1 MEEASLARRSYG
13 QDWGSDGNLGG
24 EKYMNIS
31 QMARAL
37 ETLPH
42 LDYIFA
48 DCCNMQCIEVAYEL
62 RHATDYLI
70 GSPAEIPGRGA
81 PYHKMVPRFFQ
92 NDTTFYKGII
102 DTYYDYYKEYYAGDA
117 YLSGYSLPLSVV
129 DTRQLDSLLS
139 ATRDI
144 LPLFVPSYPQSLGLM
159 QSHIAF
165 YLYMNTPLMYDMRAM
180 MRYYTTGD
188 VLSKWDDAFNKAV
201 PYRRMSKK
209 WYSMPSG
216 QKEAFGSFIMD
227 DDAYGCVSM
236 FVPLNTQYYSN
247 GTYRMNHTY
256 KNYAWHQKLCWDRFG
271 WVED

>member
-1 MEEASLARRSYG
+1 
-13 QDWGSDGNLGG
+13 
-24 EKYMNIS
+24 
-31 QMARAL
+31 
-37 ETLPH
+37 
-42 LDYIFA
+42 
-48 DCCNMQCIEVAYEL
+48 
-62 RHATDYLI
+62 
-70 GSPAEIPGRGA
+70 
-81 PYHKMVPRFFQ
+81 
-92 NDTTFYKGII
+92 
-102 DTYYDYYKEYYAGDA
+102 
-117 YLSGYSLPLSVV
+117 
-129 DTRQLDSLLS
+129 
-139 ATRDI
+139 
-144 LPLFVPSYPQSLGLM
+144 
-159 QSHIAF
+159 
-165 YLYMNTPLMYDMRAM
+165 MYDMRAM

-256 KNYAWHQKLCWDRFG
+256 KNYAWHQKLYWDRFG